1 MNLSVPP
8 WGTTR
13 AIFGFWFDEAKT
25 MMNGALRKREK
36 DRVRVVVKDKVLG
49 EMLEDVGLKK
59 KLLNTII
66 VFMNNNNNNINC
78 IINSKY

>member
-1 MNLSVPP
+1 
-8 WGTTR
+8 
-13 AIFGFWFDEAKT
+13 
-25 MMNGALRKREK
+25 MNGALRKREK